1 MKGKEGVKI
10 MEGKRDYSEKES
22 KIEGIMRT
30 YSFGRKAAE
39 RIYAMIKDTD
49 ILNSNFLD
57 ITDSDRDKG
66 QKTM

>member
-1 MKGKEGVKI
+1 
-10 MEGKRDYSEKES
+10 MEEHKSSTEKEA

-57 ITDSDRDKG
+57 IEAEDKR
-66 QKTM
+66 KS

>member
-1 MKGKEGVKI
+1 MDEKKNC
-10 MEGKRDYSEKES
+10 SEKES

-49 ILNSNFLD
+49 ILDSNFLD
-57 ITDSDRDKG
+57 ITPVDKRN
-66 QKTM
+66 M

>member
-1 MKGKEGVKI
+1 MFT
-10 MEGKRDYSEKES
+10 MEENKSNAEKEN

-49 ILNSNFLD
+49 ILDSNFLD
-57 ITDSDRDKG
+57 ITPADKRN
-66 QKTM
+66 M